1 MRSVTPSHGL
11 SNVGKSLGNRSVK
24 LINSLQVKRY
34 DGTIEQSFFSKNSIS
49 FIIRG
54 QRSKRQ
60 NLGHH
65 LAPSTTP
72 FVIIASLFGIMPGP
86 SLDWPR

>member
-34 DGTIEQSFFSKNSIS
+34 DGIIEQSSFLSKNSFVYYSWTTIET
-49 FIIRG
+49 
-54 QRSKRQ
+54 SKFGASSR
-60 NLGHH
+60 
-65 LAPSTTP
+65 P
-72 FVIIASLFGIMPGP
+72 FNNSLRYNSVVIWHYASA
-86 SLDWPR
+86 